1 MPDLKKKIIV
11 KVPKKISVEAK
22 EAKKGIVDKET
33 VADAKEEGYVP
44 KGITRNEISKIDKT
58 TAFNSK
64 SIAIESRAKG
74 DSISGANK
82 AKILGKDIV
91 DQKRA
96 GNTAANVTRIKEG
109 NPQVMRGRTMTA
121 DSNYTDK
128 YAPDGSKPSVDFYSR
143 NKPLEKEM
151 PRMGNKGITLP
162 PVKKDSDKNKA

>member
-1 MPDLKKKIIV
+1 MPDKKKVLVKVLKKAT
-11 KVPKKISVEAK
+11 PKMEEA
-22 EAKKGIVDKET
+22 
-33 VADAKEEGYVP
+33 VP
-44 KGITRNEISKIDKT
+44 KGMTKGGIDKINET
-58 TAFNSK
+58 TKFNAK
-64 SIAIESRAKG
+64 SIATEARAKG

-91 DQKRA
+91 DQRRA
-96 GNTAANVTRIKEG
+96 GNLSANATRVKEG

-151 PRMGNKGITLP
+151 PRMGNKGITLT

>member
-1 MPDLKKKIIV
+1 MPDKTPKKKVIV
-11 KVPKKISVEAK
+11 KVLKKP
-22 EAKKGIVDKET
+22 ET
-33 VADAKEEGYVP
+33 KIEGYVP
-44 KGITRNEISKIDKT
+44 KGMTKEKITKIDET
-58 TAFNSK
+58 TKFNAK
-64 SIAIESRAKG
+64 SIATEARAKG

-82 AKILGKDIV
+82 AKVLGKDIV

-96 GNTAANVTRIKEG
+96 GNTAANVTRLNEG

-151 PRMGNKGITLP
+151 PRMGNKGITLT

>member
-1 MPDLKKKIIV
+1 MPDKKKVVVKVLKKST
-11 KVPKKISVEAK
+11 PKMEEA
-22 EAKKGIVDKET
+22 
-33 VADAKEEGYVP
+33 VP
-44 KGITRNEISKIDKT
+44 KGMTKGGIDKINET
-58 TAFNSK
+58 TKFNAK
-64 SIAIESRAKG
+64 SIATEARAKG

-96 GNTAANVTRIKEG
+96 GNLSANATRVKEG

-151 PRMGNKGITLP
+151 PRMGNKGITLT

>member
-1 MPDLKKKIIV
+1 MPDKKKVLVKVLKKTKDNE
-11 KVPKKISVEAK
+11 KA
-22 EAKKGIVDKET
+22 
-33 VADAKEEGYVP
+33 EGYVP
-44 KGITRNEISKIDKT
+44 KGMTKDGIDKINET
-58 TAFNSK
+58 TKFNAK
-64 SIAIESRAKG
+64 SIAIEARAKG

-82 AKILGKDIV
+82 AKVLGKDIV

-96 GNTAANVTRIKEG
+96 GNTAANVTRLNEG

-151 PRMGNKGITLP
+151 PRMGNKGITLT

>member
-1 MPDLKKKIIV
+1 MPDKTPKKKVIV
-11 KVPKKISVEAK
+11 KVLKKP
-22 EAKKGIVDKET
+22 ET
-33 VADAKEEGYVP
+33 KIEGYVP
-44 KGITRNEISKIDKT
+44 KGMTKEKINKIDET
-58 TAFNSK
+58 TKFNAK
-64 SIAIESRAKG
+64 SMAIEARAKG

-96 GNTAANVTRIKEG
+96 GNTAANVTRLNEG
-109 NPQVMRGRTMTA
+109 NPQVSRGRTMTA

-151 PRMGNKGITLP
+151 PRMGNKGITLT

>member
-1 MPDLKKKIIV
+1 MPDKKKVLVKVLKKAT
-11 KVPKKISVEAK
+11 PKMEEA
-22 EAKKGIVDKET
+22 
-33 VADAKEEGYVP
+33 VP
-44 KGITRNEISKIDKT
+44 KGMTKGGIDKINET
-58 TAFNSK
+58 TKFNAK
-64 SIAIESRAKG
+64 SIAIEARAKG

-96 GNTAANVTRIKEG
+96 GNTAANATRVKEG

-151 PRMGNKGITLP
+151 PRMGNKGITLT